1 MKRCPLG
8 SFLRRDPPSISEIA
22 PGEPRN
28 PPSISEIRV
37 SIGSTVSITQQPI
50 NGIDNADT
58 ILGDARASTARKT
71 PRARQPQARTTPSRA
86 RASIVGMDSIAPLAQ
101 RMPYTTAFPKA
112 LGTGL
117 LISTPHPITAE
128 LRGEME
134 RFIDEYEHA
143 LSRFRADSL
152 VAHIGN
158 AEHGGHFDFPD
169 WAGPLFDLYDALHAA
184 TRGAIDPCVGED
196 LIRLGYDPALSFTV
210 EADAGE
216 RLGALH
222 GRAVW
227 GRDVV
232 RSSGTTLVTR
242 SPVHVDFGAC
252 GKGYL
257 VDSLGGLLTD
267 SELSRTSHVKSAET
281 TNPTCQSSTSDSKR
295 ESAAPEF
302 VIDAGGDLLARTNKP
317 IRVALE
323 DPDDPSC
330 AVGVALIGDGAFCA
344 SAPSR
349 RHWEVAVNEQ
359 THLAIHH
366 LLNAIDGLPVQQTE
380 ATWVAVRSASF
391 GGYPT
396 AVADGLATALFV
408 ADPNELSSTF
418 AFDCATLDVDR
429 HATISAGF
437 PGRFF

>member
-1 MKRCPLG
+1 
-8 SFLRRDPPSISEIA
+8 
-22 PGEPRN
+22 
-28 PPSISEIRV
+28 
-37 SIGSTVSITQQPI
+37 
-50 NGIDNADT
+50 
-58 ILGDARASTARKT
+58 
-71 PRARQPQARTTPSRA
+71 
-86 RASIVGMDSIAPLAQ
+86 MDSLAPLAH
-101 RMPYTTAFPKA
+101 RMPYTAAFPKA

-117 LISTPHPITAE
+117 LISTPRPITAE

-158 AEHGGHFDFPD
+158 AKHGGHFDFPD

-281 TNPTCQSSTSDSKR
+281 TNPTCQSSISDSKR